1 MYEDNQIFNNLMT
14 VRDAYKGQLVK
25 LAILRKQK
33 NLINLEIIG
42 LGCGLIII
50 HIIHYKQAF

>member
-1 MYEDNQIFNNLMT
+1 MT
-14 VRDAYKGQLVK
+14 VQDAYKGQLVK
-25 LAILRKQK
+25 SAILRKQR
-33 NLINLEIIG
+33 NLINLKIIG